1 MKHGIRKLA
10 LVLVLALLLST
21 AALAADKATVTPVNN
36 NVTLEFKDESQNN
49 LRLTTQQTSNGM
61 YLVLVLAGEEGDDGT
76 PLVPTAKNILYI
88 NQTTATEDGTVTFD
102 NVYPSAIK
110 DSTVYLSG
118 TDLDGLTKMGFID
131 LKVMYGD
138 VNNDQKITSADATL
152 SLRAAAKLITLEEEQ
167 NTAADVNGDLKVTS
181 ADATLILR
189 YAAKLITQFPVEQ

>member
-49 LRLTTQQTSNGM
+49 LRLITQQTPDGM
-61 YLVLVLAGEEGDDGT
+61 YLVLVLAGEEDGT
-76 PLVPTAKNILYI
+76 PLVPTASNILYI
-88 NQTTATEDGTVTFD
+88 NQTTATGDGTVTFD

-118 TDLDGLTKMGFID
+118 TCLDGLTKMGFID
-131 LKVMYGD
+131 LNVTLGD
-138 VNNDQKITSADATL
+138 VDGDGEVTPTDA
-152 SLRAAAKLITLEEEQ
+152 SFVLRVAALLNTFDEKEEA
-167 NTAADVNGDLKVTS
+167 AADVDGDGEITALDGS
-181 ADATLILR
+181 YILR
-189 YAAKLITQFPVEQ
+189 YAAKLIDKFPME

>member
-76 PLVPTAKNILYI
+76 PLVPTESNILYI
-88 NQTTATEDGTVTFD
+88 NQTTADSSGSVTFD
-102 NVYPSAIK
+102 NVYPSTIK

-131 LKVMYGD
+131 LNVTLGD
-138 VNNDQKITSADATL
+138 VDGNSELEVYDALLVLQKGTG
-152 SLRAAAKLITLEEEQ
+152 LITMTEEQ
-167 NTAADVNGDLKVTS
+167 ELAADVNGDGSVDQY
-181 ADATLILR
+181 DALLILQK
-189 YAAKLITQFPVEQ
+189 AVGLIENFPA

>member
-76 PLVPTAKNILYI
+76 PLVPTESNILYI
-88 NQTTATEDGTVTFD
+88 NQTTADSSGSVTFD
-102 NVYPSAIK
+102 NVYPSTIK

-118 TDLDGLTKMGFID
+118 TGLTGLTKMGSTD
-131 LKVMYGD
+131 LLVMLGD
-138 VNNDQKITSADATL
+138 VD
-152 SLRAAAKLITLEEEQ
+152 
-167 NTAADVNGDLKVTS
+167 
-181 ADATLILR
+181 
-189 YAAKLITQFPVEQ
+189 